1 MKPRLAAVILGLSIA
16 ATLTGCA
23 TAPGSPDPYEPFNR
37 KVYNFNEGLDKRVLQ
52 PAAKGYR
59 ATVPEFVR
67 TSIGNVFSNVGDVR
81 NVLNNTLQ
89 GKFATAYG
97 DLGRILINSTIG
109 VLGLFDI
116 ASEAGIEK
124 HNEDFGQTLAVW
136 GAPRGP
142 YLVLP
147 LLGSSNVR
155 DGFGTAVDFATDPL
169 SLVNPVG
176 AQLAVQGTRV
186 VDTRAGLLDAG
197 NLLNTAALDNY
208 LFVRD
213 IYLQRRESLVRDGRM
228 AADVEAAYR
237 ELRAGD

>member
-1 MKPRLAAVILGLSIA
+1 MKTRRAAAILGLSIA

-23 TAPGSPDPYEPFNR
+23 AAPGSSDPYEPFNR
-37 KVYNFNEGLDKRVLQ
+37 KVYQFNEGLDKRVLQ
-52 PAAKGYR
+52 PAAKGYK
-59 ATVPEFVR
+59 AAVPEFVR

-81 NVLNNTLQ
+81 NILNNTLQ
-89 GKFATAYG
+89 GKFTTAYS
-97 DLGRILINSTIG
+97 DFGRIMINSTLG

-116 ASEAGIEK
+116 ASAAGVEK

-136 GAPRGP
+136 GVPRGP

-147 LLGSSNVR
+147 LFGSSSVR
-155 DGFGTAVDFATDPL
+155 DGFGKAVDMGTDPV
-169 SLVNPVG
+169 SLINPVA

-197 NLLNTAALDNY
+197 NLLETAALDRY

-213 IYLQRRESLVRDGRM
+213 IYLQHRDSLVRDGRM